1 MEALTTI
8 AAMIMMFF
16 ILILFFALLA
26 EAFGGRGWNYY
37 YHSDWHFWHRRQEKL
52 QDEIDDLRSEL
63 RTAKQQPPPPTQAV
77 PVAPPPKQIVEHR
90 HVHVHIG
97 ADGQPI
103 NAQRLLTPPA
113 VQAKANELGGTP
125 VQVPG
130 GWNIERNGQL
140 LLEMRK
146 PPTSRMIEMK

>member
-8 AAMIMMFF
+8 MAMVMFF
-16 ILILFFALLA
+16 FVLIILLAILA
-26 EAFGGRGWNYY
+26 EAFGGHRWYY
-37 YHSDWHFWHRRQEKL
+37 YSDWHFCHRRQEKL

-63 RTAKQQPPPPTQAV
+63 RTAKQQPPPPPAQAV
-77 PVAPPPKQIVEHR
+77 PTAPPPKQIVEHR
-90 HVHVHIG
+90 HVHVHVG
-97 ADGQPI
+97 ADSQPI
-103 NAQRLLTPPA
+103 NAQRLLAPPA
-113 VQAKANELGGTP
+113 VLAKAEQLGGIP

-146 PPTSRMIEMK
+146 PPASRMIEMKK